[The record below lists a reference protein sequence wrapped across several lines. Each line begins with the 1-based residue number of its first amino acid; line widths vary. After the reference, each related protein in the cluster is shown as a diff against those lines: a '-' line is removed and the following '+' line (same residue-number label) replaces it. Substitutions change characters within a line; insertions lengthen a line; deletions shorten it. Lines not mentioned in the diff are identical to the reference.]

1 MPRSAWLVPIALSAS
16 LALSQ
21 QSSTEGRFVSSVELR
36 VVNVDVM
43 VTETDGTPVTDLSP
57 ADFEI
62 FEDGKPQEIT
72 NFYRI
77 VHGAAQL
84 DDEQLAAGI
93 ARDDE
98 RFRRRVLLVI
108 DNNFLNTAERRRAL
122 EDVRNFVSERFDGD
136 ADWGV
141 AAIGDRLDYLLP
153 FTRDPFQVA
162 SAFDAID
169 ELPTHS
175 SRLALDTALRNDPVR
190 TGYMQNETARSQ
202 VVDIGAQYRFRSRE
216 QAMRNLQ
223 SFATMANVLGG
234 LMRSYAGFGGRKAVV
249 LVSGKMEFHP
259 EMQYLVS
266 RDPKTW
272 SDSGLTDRTQSDPA
286 IEGAK
291 KELEGVLD
299 GLVRAANSTGFQ
311 LYTVAA
317 TGLTN
322 PMRLNDV
329 TNRQL
334 GMVKD
339 VGSFAAPPELSDHST
354 APMTLTQGTG
364 GLNLTSNDLEASLGR
379 VVDDTA
385 TYYSLGYEPDHGPDR
400 AYHSITVNVKR
411 PGVKVRHRLGYLD
424 LTESQLLAEE
434 LATPLAFP
442 KPKGGLDVGLAV
454 TEQGRTGG
462 KIKLY
467 AKVELAIA
475 QLTMV
480 PSPEGGMRAE
490 AEVFLAIYNEDGEN
504 LTVIPQRFPL
514 AIPEGQEEAARAGF
528 FRPILSFELEPGA
541 YTVTVTVRDPV
552 VRERGTAIRQVL
564 VGESKP

>member
-1 MPRSAWLVPIALSAS
+1 MRNVVYLVVVALSVA
-16 LALSQ
+16 LATGQ
-21 QSSTEGRFVSSVELR
+21 QPAGDGRFVSAVEVR

-43 VTETDGTPVTDLSP
+43 VTDADGLPVTDLTP
-57 ADFEI
+57 ADFRLL
-62 FEDGKPQEIT
+62 EDGRPQRIT

-84 DDEQLAAGI
+84 DEAQLAAGL

-108 DNNFLNTAERRRAL
+108 DNNFLNAAERRRAL
-122 EDVRNFVSERFDGD
+122 DDVRTFVSERFDGD

-141 AAIGDRLDYLLP
+141 AAVGDRLEYLLP

-162 SAFDAID
+162 ASFDVID
-169 ELPTHS
+169 ELPANS
-175 SRLALDTALRNDPVR
+175 SRLALDSALRNDPVR
-190 TGYMQNETARSQ
+190 TGFMQDETSRSQ
-202 VVDIGAQYRFRSRE
+202 TLDIGAQYRFRSRE

-223 SFATMANVLGG
+223 AFATMADVLGG

-249 LVSGKMEFHP
+249 LVTGKMEFHP

-322 PMRLNDV
+322 PLRLNDV

-339 VGSFAAPPELSDHST
+339 VGSFAAPPELSDHAT
-354 APMTLTQGTG
+354 APLTLTRGTG
-364 GLNLTSNDLEASLGR
+364 GLSLTSNDLGESLGR
-379 VVDDTA
+379 AVDDTS

-400 AYHSITVNVKR
+400 AYHSITVEVTR
-411 PGVKVRHRLGYLD
+411 PGVKVRHREGYLD
-424 LTESQLLAEE
+424 LTASELVAEE

-442 KPKGGLDVGLAV
+442 KPKGSLRVALAV
-454 TEQGRTGG
+454 EERERSGG
-462 KIKLY
+462 TVRLH
-467 AKVELAIA
+467 ARVEVPVAD
-475 QLTMV
+475 LTMV
-480 PSPEGGMRAE
+480 PATGGGQRAE
-490 AEVFLAIYNEDGEN
+490 AEVFLAVYDEN
-504 LTVIPQRFPL
+504 GNNLSVAQQRYPL
-514 AIPEGQEEAARAGF
+514 AIPAGQEEAARAGF
-528 FRPILSFELEPGA
+528 FRPTLAFTLEPGA

-552 VRERGTAIRQVL
+552 VGEHGTAVRQVL
-564 VGESKP
+564 VGDRSS